1 MRMTIILKYLN
12 IDFISIFN
20 KKIYSYIGVISNEK
34 NII

>member
-1 MRMTIILKYLN
+1 MRMTIILKYIN

-20 KKIYSYIGVISNEK
+20 KKIYSYIGVIRYEK